1 MKREFLQNFKVGDQP
16 LPDAIIQAILDEHGK
31 GIEREKAKY
40 VDYDTIKAQLETAK
54 TTIQGY
60 KELDIE
66 GIKKSA
72 ADWELKYNTAV
83 ETHKQQMA
91 DLAFDGILKDAIS
104 EHNGRNATAIRAL
117 LNVDELKKSKNQAA
131 DIKSAIET
139 LKKESGYLFEDA
151 AGPSPY
157 APGPGTRSAGN
168 QPTGFDAIRAA
179 AGLKTK
185 E

>member
-16 LPDAIIQAILDEHGK
+16 LPNEIVDAIMEEHGK

-40 VDYDTIKAQLETAK
+40 ADYVTIKGQLETAK

-60 KELDIE
+60 KDQDID

-72 ADWELKYNTAV
+72 ADWEEKYNTAV

-91 DLAFDGILKDAIS
+91 DLAFDGVLKDAIA
-104 EHNGRNATAIRAL
+104 EHKGRNATAIRAL

-131 DIKSAIET
+131 DIKSAIEG
-139 LKKESGYLFEDA
+139 LKKESGYLFEDTA
-151 AGPSPY
+151 TPSPF
-157 APGPGTRSAGN
+157 APGPGTHSAGN
-168 QPTGFDAIRAA
+168 QPTGMDAIRAA
-179 AGLKTK
+179 AGLKNNN
-185 E
+185 